1 MTAPTA
7 NSLPHM
13 SMMVVTGIIT
23 SWSAKAEPNI
33 ATRLRAATLGKPVE
47 PGQGAQRLLLGLQLL
62 FMMLGH
68 FV

>member
-1 MTAPTA
+1 
-7 NSLPHM
+7 
-13 SMMVVTGIIT
+13 MMVVTGVIT